1 MAVKILFD
9 DGEIR
14 NYITDDSYD
23 EIIYNAIKYHNKY
36 SYPEDLDDKNKM
48 FCKMIKDVDKL
59 GILYLISC
67 DENRIKEDDSD
78 MSDKLVM
85 DFYNNKLLDRDN
97 VKNLNDNILLS
108 LAMVFDINYIYSYEY
123 IYKNRLI
130 AEFYDKLK
138 NKDRFK
144 EYFYYVDNYVKSK
157 LFLG

>member
-1 MAVKILFD
+1 
-9 DGEIR
+9 
-14 NYITDDSYD
+14 
-23 EIIYNAIKYHNKY
+23 
-36 SYPEDLDDKNKM
+36 
-48 FCKMIKDVDKL
+48 MIKDVDKL
-59 GILYLISC
+59 DILYLISC

-144 EYFYYVDNYVKSK
+144 EYFDYVDNYVKSK